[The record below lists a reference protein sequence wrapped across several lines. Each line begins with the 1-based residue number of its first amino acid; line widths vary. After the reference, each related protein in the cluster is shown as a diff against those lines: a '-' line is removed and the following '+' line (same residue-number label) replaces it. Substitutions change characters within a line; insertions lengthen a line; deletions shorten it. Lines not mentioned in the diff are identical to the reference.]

1 MDAPQSDRFRQ
12 MQAAD
17 RQVADRAVKSA
28 IAGRRRSWLERIF
41 EFAGKKYRVVSLG
54 EAKPSPN
61 AKDEPS
67 A

>member
-1 MDAPQSDRFRQ
+1 

-17 RQVADRAVKSA
+17 KRVGDAAVKSS

-54 EAKPSPN
+54 ESSHQPHPKEQN
-61 AKDEPS
+61 
-67 A
+67 

>member
-1 MDAPQSDRFRQ
+1 

-17 RQVADRAVKSA
+17 SRVGDAAVKSS

-54 EAKPSPN
+54 ESRRQPN
-61 AKDEPS
+61 AEDL
-67 A
+67 